1 MELPSDFLLPLLRM
15 STHFSLP
22 ARKIAKITHLAQA
35 EDRDAGAGSRAHASG
50 ARKPKSLLA
59 LDSAE

>member
-22 ARKIAKITHLAQA
+22 DRKIAKITHLAQA
-35 EDRDAGAGSRAHASG
+35 EDRDAGARQSG
-50 ARKPKSLLA
+50 TCQRGEKTQVAVNA
-59 LDSAE
+59 